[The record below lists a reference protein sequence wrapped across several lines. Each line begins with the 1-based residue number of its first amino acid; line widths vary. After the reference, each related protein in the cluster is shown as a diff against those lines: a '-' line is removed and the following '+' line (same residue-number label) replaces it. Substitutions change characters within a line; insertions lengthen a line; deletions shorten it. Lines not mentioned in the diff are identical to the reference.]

1 MDYCCRYSS
10 DTRHLQRKKGRENSS
25 VRGNIPAC
33 GVGGR
38 GGEWNHMDLVFNQP
52 GRTLR
57 RVLSPPSCFRRSVT
71 NKRLCLL
78 SFAAAW
84 TQRHARLGNVQLGG
98 GDGGGGFWRTLARSG
113 DLSKTCFLP
122 PHTPTVTYTQMDG
135 QTAICRNIHD
145 LSFSSSLLSCR
156 VWIRFLSRVLTPTEG
171 PLCLMWNV

>member
-1 MDYCCRYSS
+1 M
-10 DTRHLQRKKGRENSS
+10 G
-25 VRGNIPAC
+25 
-33 GVGGR
+33 
-38 GGEWNHMDLVFNQP
+38 LVFNQS

-98 GDGGGGFWRTLARSG
+98 GDGRGSGGHWRG
-113 DLSKTCFLP
+113 Q
-122 PHTPTVTYTQMDG
+122 VTSLKPAFCLLTHQPRNKHGRADG

-156 VWIRFLSRVLTPTEG
+156 VWIRFLSGVLTPTEG
-171 PLCLMWNV
+171 PLCLMWNA